1 MPENVADW
9 AELLKNVLPF
19 IVIIYYILNT
29 IRNWGGTPELKLVE
43 NQMTQTNQHLAELI
57 KKLP

>member
-29 IRNWGGTPELKLVE
+29 IRNWGGTPELKFVKEDMQKTHAHLE
-43 NQMTQTNQHLAELI
+43 NLI
-57 KKLP
+57 KKL